1 MVISIVMRV
10 LVSNS
15 LATLTHDDDDD
26 DDVDKKVLIKL
37 SIYTVLHS
45 NGLLPFYA
53 VAVLAMKVMFYY

>member
-1 MVISIVMRV
+1 
-10 LVSNS
+10 VSNS

-53 VAVLAMKVMFYY
+53 VAVLAVKVMFYY